1 MKHVVILLLV
11 FALLPGLALGE
22 TLYYFNDDEAIA
34 ADISAEKVETDS
46 RMAALNAVLKDDH
59 AAALLTQQ
67 ELIESLQGYSE
78 GDVKTDIQLVRALGQ
93 SALYVVCSEETAGEM
108 KTLSDLAAYLQE
120 NEYALQIMRCFT
132 ASNADYA
139 SMMLMDAMALDSEMF
154 VDDQEKWDSIGDGP
168 FILVAEEENAIEL
181 NEKGYVVLGALTQE
195 RTAAFPDL
203 PCAQECG
210 LPVVRGTY
218 YGLFAKAGADASAFA
233 DAALSEETLAAHHL
247 MAPDQDI
254 SLEED
259 ITHYVDY
266 MTGEGLFFY

>member
-22 TLYYFNDDEAIA
+22 TLYYFKDDGAIA
-34 ADISAEKVETDS
+34 AGISAEKVETDS

-78 GDVKTDIQLVRALGQ
+78 GDVKTDIQLVLALGQ

-108 KTLSDLAAYLQE
+108 KTLSDLDAYLQE

-139 SMMLMDAMALDSEMF
+139 SMVLMDAMPLDSEMF
-154 VDDQEKWDSIGDGP
+154 VDDQEKWDSVGNGP
-168 FILVAEEENAIEL
+168 FILVAEEAKTLEL
-181 NEKGYVVLGALTQE
+181 AQDGYVVLGALTKE
-195 RTAAFPDL
+195 RTAAFPEL
-203 PCAQECG
+203 PCAEECG
-210 LPVVRGTY
+210 LPAVRGTY
-218 YGLFAKAGADASAFA
+218 YALFAKADADGSFFA
-233 DAALSEETLAAHHL
+233 DAKLSDETLADHHL
-247 MAPDQDI
+247 MAPDADI